1 MAEVD
6 APGLARCARLAAVP
20 SDAGKFVLL
29 RMLEMFATGDLEAA
43 PATVAEDYRDHQGP
57 TQAPVRGVNGFCEV
71 VRAARSSFVE
81 LDVWPEALMTEG
93 DQVTA
98 RLHWQ
103 GVLPTGV
110 TIDRET
116 MEVIRV
122 AEGLAVEHWGEQVW
136 SRETSPRGRAD

>member
-1 MAEVD
+1 MA
-6 APGLARCARLAAVP
+6 
-20 SDAGKFVLL
+20 SDAGKTVLL
-29 RMLEMFATGDLEAA
+29 RMLDMFATGDLDAA
-43 PATVAEDYRDHQGP
+43 PETVAEDYRDHQGVGEK
-57 TQAPVRGVNGFCEV
+57 PVRGVDGFREV
-71 VRAARSSFVE
+71 VRTARSSFVE

-122 AEGLAVEHWGEQVW
+122 AEGLAVEHWGQQVW
-136 SRETSPRGRAD
+136 SRETSPASRPD

>member
-1 MAEVD
+1 MPD
-6 APGLARCARLAAVP
+6 
-20 SDAGKFVLL
+20 SGKLVLM

-43 PATVAEDYRDHQGP
+43 PETVSEEYRDHRGP
-57 TQAPVRGVNGFCEV
+57 RQVQLLGVDGFRDAVRT
-71 VRAARSSFVE
+71 ARSSFVE
-81 LDVWPEALMTEG
+81 LDVWPEALMADG

-103 GVLPTGV
+103 GVLPSGV

-122 AEGLAVEHWGEQVW
+122 AEGLAVEHWAKQVW
-136 SRETSPRGRAD
+136 ERETAPQTREN

>member
-1 MAEVD
+1 
-6 APGLARCARLAAVP
+6 
-20 SDAGKFVLL
+20 LL
-29 RMLEMFATGDLEAA
+29 KMLEMFVTGDLEAA
-43 PATVAEDYRDHQGP
+43 PATVAKDYRDYQGVGDR
-57 TQAPVRGVNGFCEV
+57 PVRGVDGFCEV
-71 VRAARSSFVE
+71 VRSARSSFVE

-122 AEGLAVEHWGEQVW
+122 AEGLAVEHWAEQVW
-136 SRETSPRGRAD
+136 SRETSPRSRED